1 MAGMDTTGTP
11 DDTRFTLR
19 SWHLVA
25 VGWTLGVVAIWERL
39 QTHWGA
45 RSYVLC
51 RHSARLDHL
60 TLTALGLIGA
70 AMLVS
75 LAGAIAADRDG
86 ATASGRLIA
95 GCLVAVLGLVV
106 AADTVDAAGERLAGR
121 LMAAQPFEENA
132 CDYTPQHYS
141 ATPGWFTW

>member
-1 MAGMDTTGTP
+1 MAGTDMTDTP

-25 VGWTLGVVAIWERL
+25 VGWTLGLIALWERL
-39 QTHWGA
+39 QTFRGA
-45 RSYVLC
+45 HSYVLC
-51 RHSARLDHL
+51 RHSAHLDHL

-70 AMLVS
+70 TLVVS

-95 GCLVAVLGLVV
+95 GCLVVVLALVV
-106 AADTVDAAGERLAGR
+106 AADTVDAAGERLAAQ
-121 LMAAQPFEENA
+121 LVAAQPFEEGV
-132 CDYTPQHYS
+132 CDYTPQDYR

>member
-1 MAGMDTTGTP
+1 MNTTGTP

-25 VGWTLGVVAIWERL
+25 VGWTLGVVALWERL
-39 QTHWGA
+39 QSPRGA

-51 RHSARLDHL
+51 RHSAPLDHL

-70 AMLVS
+70 ALLVS
-75 LAGAIAADRDG
+75 MAGAIAADRGG
-86 ATASGRLIA
+86 ATASGRLVA
-95 GCLVAVLGLVV
+95 GCLVAVIALVV
-106 AADTVDAAGERLAGR
+106 AADTVDAAGERLAGQ
-121 LMAAQPFEENA
+121 LVAAQPFEEGT